1 MGNAALNAAAGQ
13 RGHRSKRA
21 SVAGDGAAV
30 TSTFLSFI
38 ESHENFHGFL
48 NTLPV
53 DQLASIA
60 RCFCQPIESAL
71 DMQLEV
77 RCKPPAMTLDLMAR
91 KFNSASKWEQKEEAI
106 RETTKWVVENIMFAS
121 SSDVL
126 KSRIRQVVCDF
137 NYCLSLTDAQ
147 CFVPLREACEQHL
160 RTLGAY
166 LHLQQFIRGNLR
178 TILGAFKP
186 HVADPA
192 QAHQL
197 VPPFCKIPDGLSP
210 EQVIVEQVNVEA
222 TYIHFLRILALA
234 MTKAFENSVN
244 HLLSPLLAE
253 SRVSTHGIK
262 GFARMYEKML
272 SAADHATRPFPRPQF
287 NVDVVRCLATFNTA
301 EEMMA
306 AQRRIESHFGGFVK
320 YKNGMAW
327 DDDTAAER
335 FHLRTMLAN
344 VSFRHPILSTIGRL
358 RDNDEIKRTVFDRYL
373 DTQPIDAGFPPRI
386 WERHVN
392 EALRWIAEWPADT
405 PISMVCE
412 VQSVLRSYRDIRHRM
427 HEAYRIVRSPNETTL
442 YAGFKKFGRAFRMV
456 SFAFSWPRTVR
467 LLLSAVSNSCV
478 ACMSRLPNSRS
489 TVTHR
494 SAWPVG
500 MEPTRSFRSWYLI
513 HTTRKTTRRR

>member
-1 MGNAALNAAAGQ
+1 MRTSSLAGGGMLIGFNLFQACKPKAEPPVDLSLLNYNDFNAFIKIADNG
-13 RGHRSKRA
+13 
-21 SVAGDGAAV
+21 AV
-30 TSTFLSFI
+30 TIYSPNPEIGQGVKTSMPMIVAEELD
-38 ESHENFHGFL
+38 
-48 NTLPV
+48 V
-53 DQLASIA
+53 DW
-60 RCFCQPIESAL
+60 
-71 DMQLEV
+71 
-77 RCKPPAMTLDLMAR
+77 K
-91 KFNSASKWEQKEEAI
+91 
-106 RETTKWVVENIMFAS
+106 
-121 SSDVL
+121 
-126 KSRIRQVVCDF
+126 
-137 NYCLSLTDAQ
+137 
-147 CFVPLREACEQHL
+147 
-160 RTLGAY
+160 
-166 LHLQQFIRGNLR
+166 
-178 TILGAFKP
+178 
-186 HVADPA
+186 
-192 QAHQL
+192 
-197 VPPFCKIPDGLSP
+197 
-210 EQVIVEQVNVEA
+210 QVIVEQVNVEA

-513 HTTRKTTRRR
+513 HTTLKTTRRR